1 MKIINKLKEYRVF
14 LITLLVAVI
23 IFNVRLPYYV
33 MAPGGVIEL
42 NKRISIN
49 EESKLNGSINMLYV
63 SEYDGTIASLILA
76 NVLKEWDIEKIE
88 EQQVANESVKEIHK
102 RNEIMLDNS
111 VQNAIFVAYNAAS
124 KEISIKNCENI
135 VLATTLDN
143 DLRIND
149 VILEVNS
156 EKLENIERLK
166 EIISET
172 EVGMVLKLRVL
183 RDDEEIEINTKV
195 VSQDN
200 RKVIGV
206 VAVTNCDYELD
217 PKIDIK
223 FNNSEGG
230 SSGGL
235 MLALSIYD
243 YLSEEDL
250 LKGRKIAGTGTID
263 ISGNVGEIDGVKY
276 KLMGAVKNKVDLVF
290 VPVGNYEEALMV
302 KEKYNY
308 NIEIVEVKTFDDALD
323 YLQKN

>member
-88 EQQVANESVKEIHK
+88 EQQVANESVKEIRK

>member
-76 NVLKEWDIEKIE
+76 SVLKEWDMEKIE